1 MQHKELGRFLRTL
14 RERTPPRTEPPPGAR
29 KRRTPGLR
37 REELADLCGISAT
50 WYTWIEQG
58 RAPSVSHEVLA
69 RLAHALDCTDAQRRY
84 LWEIAGLG
92 PVRGADSAAVAPPA
106 IVSLLQRIDAPAYC
120 LGRYWDALAW
130 NQRAAR
136 LFPDWLG
143 TGGADRNLLGF
154 VFCEPSARTLIV
166 DWERRARRLIAEFVA
181 DASDLEGADRYQE
194 LVARLSARSEE
205 FHRYWRQQE
214 VWFREPAV
222 KHFRHPRD
230 GLVSY
235 EQTTF
240 SPLAQRDLKLVVL
253 NPEDC
258 PARKKG
264 G

>member
-1 MQHKELGRFLRTL
+1 MLTQHKELGRFLRTL
-14 RERTPPRTEPPPGAR
+14 RERTLPRSQNPGTR

-58 RAPSVSHEVLA
+58 RAPSVSHDVLT
-69 RLAHALDCTDAQRRY
+69 RLAHALQCTDAERRY

-92 PVRGADSAAVAPPA
+92 SLRGAYLSPQAPPA
-106 IVSLLQRIDAPAYC
+106 IVSVLHRIEAPAYC

-130 NQRAAR
+130 NGLAES

-143 TGGADRNLLGF
+143 ACAHDRNLLSF

-166 DWERRARRLIAEFVA
+166 DWELRARRLVAEFAA
-181 DASDLEGADRYQE
+181 DAGDLGGDHQYQE
-194 LVARLSARSEE
+194 LVDRLSARSEE
-205 FHRYWRQQE
+205 FHRYWRHQE
-214 VWFREPAV
+214 VSFREPTV
-222 KHFRHPRD
+222 KHFHHPQS

-240 SPLAQRDLKLVVL
+240 APLAQRDLKLVVL
-253 NPEDC
+253 NPE
-258 PARKKG
+258 ARP
-264 G
+264 